1 MVPVTVALGGK
12 VTNPVPKLLME
23 DQKEQLKEAA
33 VETAKEE
40 GTKALEK
47 AVKGTEAEKI
57 VKDILGSSSK
67 DSAKTGQ
74 PDTTATA
81 NKTATED
88 AQKQLEDEAKKKI
101 QNFLKKKN

>member
-1 MVPVTVALGGK
+1 MIK
-12 VTNPVPKLLME
+12 RSR
-23 DQKEQLKEAA
+23 LKEAA

-47 AVKGTEAEKI
+47 AVKGTDAEKV

-67 DSAKTGQ
+67 DSTKAT
-74 PDTTATA
+74 PADTTAA
-81 NKTATED
+81 PNKTASED
-88 AQKQLEDEAKKKI
+88 VEKQVEDEAKKKI